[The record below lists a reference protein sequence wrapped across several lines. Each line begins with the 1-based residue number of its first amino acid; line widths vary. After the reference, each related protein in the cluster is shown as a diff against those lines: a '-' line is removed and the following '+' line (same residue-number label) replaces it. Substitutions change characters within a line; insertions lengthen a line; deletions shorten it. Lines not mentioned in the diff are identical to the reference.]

1 MSKFLAELDAGFRLL
16 NLKNDMLRKKVDS
29 LKYSVQ
35 KVEGVV
41 YDLTIRSLVP
51 SKNNCDSQF
60 DETLVR
66 DDGTSAPT

>member
-1 MSKFLAELDAGFRLL
+1 MNAVVTGDSGRPIRISKFLTELDSGFRLL
-16 NLKNDMLRKKVDS
+16 NLKNDMLRKKFDS

-51 SKNNCDSQF
+51 QCGDAQLK
-60 DETLVR
+60 E
-66 DDGTSAPT
+66 